1 MTDLESEQQDWF
13 EIAQFLRDNPGAIT
27 WIEENDPDLF
37 RQIEGGLQTQAIE
50 AKADEWRSPIRG
62 FGGRPAQLIP
72 GTPGAFSERTDWF
85 CWLLMGGRGSGK
97 SRTGAEAVREFL
109 LNREWVSERP
119 NVALVGQTLSDV
131 RINMVENTLIPILEP
146 LGVIDQWNRGTCE
159 LWLKKGQGYLKGYSS
174 EAPRLLRGPNFHLAW
189 ADELATWTDAD
200 RSPGAVDTTLS
211 NLKMALRAQ
220 DGGRWK
226 PRLIATTT
234 PKSVKILRNQD
245 EADSLNPGP
254 GLVDDPRTVVSNMST
269 LENESNLADF
279 FIEGVVEPLRGT
291 RLFAQE
297 VLGHLMDESL
307 GALWSSEQID
317 AMRCMETHP
326 TMQAGGFKM
335 KVLAIDPSIGKGLG
349 DECGIVVAGRCVDG
363 RVYILEDA
371 SLRGDPAA
379 WAKRALEMA
388 RKWEVQCAVAEV
400 NQGGEM
406 VMQTLTRYAPKLP
419 VVSTWAKR
427 GKKLR
432 AEPVAIMSDRD
443 KIRLAGRFP
452 ELERQMRT
460 WDPEND
466 KDSPDRVDA
475 MVYAALYLAPP
486 RDVGGLVR
494 FDRMSALSR

>member
-1 MTDLESEQQDWF
+1 MTVIEEEAEWVQ
-13 EIAQFLRDNPGAIT
+13 IAEYLRENPGVIS
-27 WIEENDPDLF
+27 WLEENDPEMF
-37 RQIEGGLQTQAIE
+37 RQVEVGLTTLAIE
-50 AKADEWRSPIRG
+50 ARADEWRSPLDGI
-62 FGGRPAQLIP
+62 GGREAQLIP
-72 GTPGAFSERTDWF
+72 GTPGSFSERTDWF

-109 LNREWVSERP
+109 LNREWVNERP
-119 NVALVGQTLSDV
+119 VVALVGQTLSDV
-131 RINMVENTLIPILEP
+131 RINMVENTLIPILDP
-146 LGVIDQWNRGTCE
+146 LGVIKQWNRGTAE
-159 LWLKKGQGYLKGYSS
+159 LWLKNGAYLKGYSS

-200 RSPGAVDTTLS
+200 RSPGAIDTTLS

-234 PKSVKILRNQD
+234 PKSVRILRNPD
-245 EADSLNPGP
+245 TSDAINPGP

-269 LENESNLADF
+269 LENQPNLAEH

-297 VLGHLMDESL
+297 VLGHLMDEAL

-317 AMRCMETHP
+317 AMRCLESHP
-326 TMQAGGFKM
+326 VMQAGGFRN
-335 KVLAIDPSIGKGLG
+335 KVIAIDPSIGKGLG
-349 DECGIVVAGRCVDG
+349 DECGLVVAGRCVDG
-363 RVYILEDA
+363 RVYILEDG
-371 SLRGDPAA
+371 SLRGDPAT
-379 WAKRALEMA
+379 WAKQALA
-388 RKWEVQCAVAEV
+388 LSKKWEVSAAVAEV

-406 VMQTLTRYAPKLP
+406 VHQTLTRYAPKLP
-419 VVSTWAKR
+419 VVSTWAKK

-432 AEPVAIMSDRD
+432 AEPVAVLSDRD
-443 KIRLAGRFP
+443 KLRLAGHFP
-452 ELERQMRT
+452 DLERQMRT

-466 KDSPDRVDA
+466 KDSPDRIDA
-475 MVYAALYLAPP
+475 MVYAVLYLAPP

-494 FDRMSALSR
+494 FDRMSQLTR